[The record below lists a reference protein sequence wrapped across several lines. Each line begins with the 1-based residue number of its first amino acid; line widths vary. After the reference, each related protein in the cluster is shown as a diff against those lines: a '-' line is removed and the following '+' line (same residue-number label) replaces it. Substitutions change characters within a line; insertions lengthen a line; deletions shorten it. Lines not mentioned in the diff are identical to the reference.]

1 MYSWAG
7 QLYTALRTVYQEIKQ
22 ISAELTGFPRGKIC
36 VKGANF
42 LLTTRDFY
50 MPTNRTNLHEFFFFN
65 GENGDLFGRTN
76 LTNAMMSYLGTS
88 PVA

>member
-1 MYSWAG
+1 
-7 QLYTALRTVYQEIKQ
+7 
-22 ISAELTGFPRGKIC
+22 
-36 VKGANF
+36 
-42 LLTTRDFY
+42 

-76 LTNAMMSYLGTS
+76 LTNAIKGLIETD